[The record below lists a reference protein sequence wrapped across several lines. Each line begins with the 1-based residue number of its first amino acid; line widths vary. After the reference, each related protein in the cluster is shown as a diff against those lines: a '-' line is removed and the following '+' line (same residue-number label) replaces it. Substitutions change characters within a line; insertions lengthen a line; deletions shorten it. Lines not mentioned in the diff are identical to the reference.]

1 MKLPGWRFGFAVGDS
16 VSFFSLGS
24 SAIECVVGWMVGWAM
39 DGWLLEALVC
49 WLVGWLELVPGW
61 LAGWLLGCLAS
72 WLVGLQQYVMTGCL
86 LEGCVRLWCSLIGKQ
101 SLMQICWLLFFVWL
115 DG

>member
-1 MKLPGWRFGFAVGDS
+1 
-16 VSFFSLGS
+16 
-24 SAIECVVGWMVGWAM
+24 MVGWAM
-39 DGWLLEALVC
+39 DGWLLEPLLG

-86 LEGCVRLWCSLIGKQ
+86 FEGWLVGWLVGWVGGCFV
-101 SLMQICWLLFFVWL
+101 CWFVCLLV
-115 DG
+115 G